1 MNTYLLK
8 EAAKI
13 AVLTASAIDPNLED
27 TDTLTELIT
36 EFYEDIETFAVQLLQ
51 FSKDEIENMDKTTA
65 EKLVSKY
72 ID

>member
-8 EAAKI
+8 EATKI
-13 AVLTASAIDPNLED
+13 AMMTASIDDPKFEN
-27 TDTLTELIT
+27 TDALTELIT
-36 EFYEDIETFAVQLLQ
+36 SFYEDIEAFAQMLQ
-51 FSKDEIENMDKTTA
+51 FSKDEIENMDKTTV

>member
-8 EAAKI
+8 EATKLAMM
-13 AVLTASAIDPNLED
+13 TASIDDPKFED
-27 TDTLTELIT
+27 TDALAKLIIA
-36 EFYEDIETFAVQLLQ
+36 FYEDIEAFAQMLE
-51 FSKDEIENMDKTTA
+51 FSNDEIENMDDATA

>member
-8 EAAKI
+8 EAAR
-13 AVLTASAIDPNLED
+13 LSMMTASIDDPKFED
-27 TDTLTELIT
+27 TDALTELII
-36 EFYEDIETFAVQLLQ
+36 EFYEDIEAFAQMLQ

-65 EKLVSKY
+65 EKLISKY

>member
-8 EAAKI
+8 EATKL
-13 AVLTASAIDPNLED
+13 AVMSASIDGQKFESNDALS
-27 TDTLTELIT
+27 ELII
-36 EFYEDIETFAVQLLQ
+36 EFYEDIEAFAVQILQ
-51 FSKDEIENMDKTTA
+51 FSKDEIEYMDKTTV

>member
-8 EAAKI
+8 EAVKL
-13 AVLTASAIDPNLED
+13 AVMTASIDGQKFEGNDDLS
-27 TDTLTELIT
+27 ELIT
-36 EFYEDIETFAVQLLQ
+36 AFYTDIETFAQMLQ

-65 EKLVSKY
+65 EKLISKY

>member
-8 EAAKI
+8 ECTKLAMM
-13 AVLTASAIDPNLED
+13 TASIDDPKFED
-27 TDTLTELIT
+27 TDALTELIIA
-36 EFYEDIETFAVQLLQ
+36 FYEDVEVFAHVLE
-51 FSKDEIENMDKTTA
+51 FSKDEIENMDEATA

>member
-8 EAAKI
+8 EATKLA
-13 AVLTASAIDPNLED
+13 LMSTSTFDPNLED
-27 TDTLTELIT
+27 TDALTELIMS
-36 EFYEDIETFAVQLLQ
+36 FYIDIETFAQMLQ
-51 FSKDEIENMDKTTA
+51 FTPDEIEHMDKTTA

>member
-8 EAAKI
+8 EATKMAMM
-13 AVLTASAIDPNLED
+13 TASIDDPKFEN
-27 TDTLTELIT
+27 TDALAELII
-36 EFYEDIETFAVQLLQ
+36 EFYKDIEAFAQVLQ
-51 FSKDEIENMDKTTA
+51 FSKDEIENMDKSTA

>member
-8 EAAKI
+8 EVTKLAMM
-13 AVLTASAIDPNLED
+13 TASTIDPKFEN
-27 TDTLTELIT
+27 TDALAKLIIS
-36 EFYEDIETFAVQLLQ
+36 FYEDITAFAQMLQ
-51 FSKDEIENMDKTTA
+51 FTADEIENMDEATA

>member
-1 MNTYLLK
+1 MNSYILK
-8 EAAKI
+8 EATKMAMM
-13 AVLTASAIDPNLED
+13 TASTFDPKFEN
-27 TDTLTELIT
+27 TDALTKLII
-36 EFYEDIETFAVQLLQ
+36 EFYEDIAAFAQMLQ

>member
-8 EAAKI
+8 KAAKLALMI
-13 AVLTASAIDPNLED
+13 ASIDDPNLED
-27 TDTLTELIT
+27 TDALTKLIT
-36 EFYEDIETFAVQLLQ
+36 EFYEDIETFAQMLQ
-51 FSKDEIENMDKTTA
+51 FTPEEIENMNAATA